1 MIHDVVLNSIKPL
14 LNPSLTASWEKGLTM
29 VADGDIKEDEYM
41 AKLNDFVTQNTNM
54 VKNLRN
60 QNDLLKYFNYA
71 SKYYK
76 K

>member
-1 MIHDVVLNSIKPL
+1 
-14 LNPSLTASWEKGLTM
+14 M
-29 VADGDIKEDEYM
+29 VADGEIKEDEYM